1 MFRIINFIKPAFFK
15 KKIKWDTFLSYSII
29 SFFLYYKASKSGALN
44 LPFSADLLSILL
56 DYLYSNE
63 VPTLIGKKQQL
74 IITFRIWLSMF
85 CAVFSSKK
93 SEFYKYWPKIASCRS
108 NSYTNKMKSVVKHSH
123 ISLSHFWRNIFNN
136 LFSWVKRNSML
147 IPNKRFLYF
156 LCNKFIWNDLCVEYI
171 YMHH

>member
-1 MFRIINFIKPAFFK
+1 MTHIFK
-15 KKIKWDTFLSYSII
+15 LFNNIL
-29 SFFLYYKASKSGALN
+29 FLYYKASKSGALN

-93 SEFYKYWPKIASCRS
+93 SEFYKYWPKITSCRS
-108 NSYTNKMKSVVKHSH
+108 NSYTNKMKSVHQLNTA
-123 ISLSHFWRNIFNN
+123 ISLSHTFEEISSTIFLVGLKEILCWFQIKDLYIFFATNLFEMIYYVWNIFICIIKY
-136 LFSWVKRNSML
+136 FW
-147 IPNKRFLYF
+147 PN
-156 LCNKFIWNDLCVEYI
+156 IWY
-171 YMHH
+171 